1 MKKSCGKKLWR
12 ACAGILLA
20 LAVWITATPYAV
32 AAETN
37 GDADSQA
44 QEIRQIQDNI
54 VSWKAG
60 TEGEK
65 QLLAGELLDGAGSPG
80 SDWYA
85 FTIARMGEEKEN
97 QAAYLSRLQ
106 DAVENVYAD
115 LEDSKTRYRLSDI
128 HRMALTAMACG
139 GDPENFGTDPDG
151 NPINLIRD
159 TVWNRDRKSVV

>member
-85 FTIARMGEEKEN
+85 FTIARIGEEKEN
-97 QAAYLSRLQ
+97 QAAYLSR
-106 DAVENVYAD
+106 
-115 LEDSKTRYRLSDI
+115 
-128 HRMALTAMACG
+128 CG
-139 GDPENFGTDPDG
+139 
-151 NPINLIRD
+151 
-159 TVWNRDRKSVV
+159 RKRIC